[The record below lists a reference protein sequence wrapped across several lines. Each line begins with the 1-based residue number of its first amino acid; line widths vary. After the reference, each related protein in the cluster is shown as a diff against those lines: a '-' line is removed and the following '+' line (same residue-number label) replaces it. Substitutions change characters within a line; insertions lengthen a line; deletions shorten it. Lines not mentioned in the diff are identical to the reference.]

1 MQVEFFSTTKFG
13 RSLQVWQQFLLLIQ
27 SVEMTGKNLTMPLTN
42 ECLKKTL
49 ELAELMLQV
58 ADAGDVARQDVGCGV
73 LYGVLRD
80 SAYRIKK
87 LAEAEREAH
96 IKKGGWENFD

>member
-1 MQVEFFSTTKFG
+1 
-13 RSLQVWQQFLLLIQ
+13 
-27 SVEMTGKNLTMPLTN
+27 MPLTN

-49 ELAELMLQV
+49 ELVDLMLEV
-58 ADAGDVARQDVGCGV
+58 ADAGDDARQDVGCGV

-87 LAEAEREAH
+87 LAETEREAH
-96 IKKGGWENFD
+96 IKKGGWENSG

>member
-1 MQVEFFSTTKFG
+1 MIIAKSRAGAGLPGIFP
-13 RSLQVWQQFLLLIQ
+13 LILIQ
-27 SVEMTGKNLTMPLTN
+27 IKEPGKNLTMPPAN
-42 ECLKKTL
+42 QCIKKTL
-49 ELAELMLQV
+49 ELAELMLKL
-58 ADAGDVARQDVGCGV
+58 ADEGDVARQDVGCGV

-96 IKKGGWENFD
+96 MKKGRWENSG

>member
-1 MQVEFFSTTKFG
+1 
-13 RSLQVWQQFLLLIQ
+13 
-27 SVEMTGKNLTMPLTN
+27 MPPTN

-49 ELAELMLQV
+49 ELADLMLQV

-87 LAEAEREAH
+87 LAKAEREAQ
-96 IKKGGWENFD
+96 IKKGGWENLG

>member
-1 MQVEFFSTTKFG
+1 MA
-13 RSLQVWQQFLLLIQ
+13 RS
-27 SVEMTGKNLTMPLTN
+27 N

-49 ELAELMLQV
+49 ELADLMLQV
-58 ADAGDVARQDVGCGV
+58 ADEGDVARKDVGCGV

-87 LAEAEREAH
+87 LAEAERQAH
-96 IKKGGWENFD
+96 IKKGGWEQ

>member
-1 MQVEFFSTTKFG
+1 MS
-13 RSLQVWQQFLLLIQ
+13 
-27 SVEMTGKNLTMPLTN
+27 PAN

-49 ELAELMLQV
+49 ELAELMLRV
-58 ADAGDVARQDVGCGV
+58 ADAGDAARKDVGCGV

-80 SAYRIKK
+80 SAYRIRK

-96 IKKGGWENFD
+96 SKKGRGGK

>member
-1 MQVEFFSTTKFG
+1 
-13 RSLQVWQQFLLLIQ
+13 
-27 SVEMTGKNLTMPLTN
+27 MPPAN
-42 ECLKKTL
+42 QCIKKTL
-49 ELAELMLQV
+49 ELAELMLKL
-58 ADAGDVARQDVGCGV
+58 ADEGDVARQDVGCGV

-96 IKKGGWENFD
+96 RKKGGWENSRSKEPRRARLPGCQNQPNDP

>member
-1 MQVEFFSTTKFG
+1 
-13 RSLQVWQQFLLLIQ
+13 
-27 SVEMTGKNLTMPLTN
+27 MPPTN
-42 ECLKKTL
+42 QCLKKTL
-49 ELAELMLQV
+49 ELADLMLKL
-58 ADAGDVARQDVGCGV
+58 ADEGDVSRQDVGCGV

-96 IKKGGWENFD
+96 LKKGGWKKQG

>member
-1 MQVEFFSTTKFG
+1 MS
-13 RSLQVWQQFLLLIQ
+13 
-27 SVEMTGKNLTMPLTN
+27 PAN

-49 ELAELMLQV
+49 ELAELMLRV
-58 ADAGDVARQDVGCGV
+58 ADEGDATRKDVGCGV

-80 SAYRIKK
+80 SAYRIRK

-96 IKKGGWENFD
+96 SRKGRGGK

>member
-1 MQVEFFSTTKFG
+1 
-13 RSLQVWQQFLLLIQ
+13 
-27 SVEMTGKNLTMPLTN
+27 MPPAN
-42 ECLKKTL
+42 QCIKKTL
-49 ELAELMLQV
+49 KLAELMLKL
-58 ADAGDVARQDVGCGV
+58 ADEGDAARQDVGCGV

-96 IKKGGWENFD
+96 IKKGGWENLG